1 MKRWLLY
8 IAAAWAFFALTC
20 WVCGRL
26 LMTDEKRVL
35 LQVAALARLVESGSL
50 LALDEAIARDYRDDW
65 DNDKGSLQLAVRAL
79 RQRYRDLKIHL
90 GRVTVCVGGD
100 TATADLRARVTGRAG
115 DGTPTEDE
123 RGEFQLTFRRI
134 EKEWKLSRVTHKE
147 PVP

>member
-35 LQVAALARLVESGSL
+35 LQVAALARLAESGHL
-50 LALDEAIARDYRDDW
+50 FTLDDAIAADYRDDW
-65 DNDKGSLQLAVRAL
+65 SNDKPTLLIAVRAL

-90 GRVTVCVGGD
+90 GRITAHVSGD
-100 TATADLRARVTGRAG
+100 IATADLPARVTGRAV
-115 DGTPTEDE
+115 DDAQTEIE
-123 RGEFQLTFRRI
+123 GGEFRLTFRRV
-134 EKEWKLSRVTHKE
+134 EKDWKLSRVARKE
-147 PVP
+147 PAP